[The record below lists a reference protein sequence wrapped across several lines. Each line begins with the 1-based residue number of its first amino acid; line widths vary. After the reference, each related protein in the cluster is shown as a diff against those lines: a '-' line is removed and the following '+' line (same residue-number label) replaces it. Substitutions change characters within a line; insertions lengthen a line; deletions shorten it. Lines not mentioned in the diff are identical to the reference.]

1 MTRVFATLAL
11 LIGAAITTAPTADA
25 DQDSYLKRIEPKMA
39 FLTRTQILTEGQKKV
54 CQLIRSGHSSSDAIP
69 MVVEDLNM
77 SVPSAVDLII
87 AAMVEL
93 GC

>member
-39 FLTRTQILTEGQKKV
+39 FLTRTQILTEGQKV

>member
-39 FLTRTQILTEGQKKV
+39 FLTRTQILTEGQKV

-87 AAMVEL
+87 AAVVEL